1 MIIFKVITFHS
12 KFCVS
17 SLFLFYG
24 GIFFV
29 VELLEMYLTNGIVN
43 ATNNK
48 RMSTVELFGDLCD
61 KILELHLAGD
71 ELLDLF

>member
-1 MIIFKVITFHS
+1 M
-12 KFCVS
+12 
-17 SLFLFYG
+17 
-24 GIFFV
+24 